1 MKDFE
6 FSLPTKIIF
15 GRNAQ
20 SRVGEMSAAFG
31 RRALLMYG
39 SLRVIDSG
47 LMRELTENLEKQGV
61 AYRLF
66 GGITP
71 NPLLSEVKKAAKE
84 AAAFGA
90 DLIIAVGGGSVID
103 AAKAVCLACKYPG
116 ELWDIY
122 EGKKIPEAALP
133 LGVVLT
139 MAATASEAN
148 NVSVIRNDVSGKKAA
163 LTCALTAPVF
173 ALLNPKLTFSV
184 SKKQTAIGAMD
195 AFSHAFERYF
205 HAEQKGTLRNYLC
218 ESIMKT
224 VIEELPKALE
234 HPDSYEARSQLMWTA
249 TMAHSDMIGK
259 EGVYVCHAMSHILT
273 ASFGMAH
280 GMALAVLMPAWCKY
294 VMIKHP
300 EDIAGFAK
308 NVWNVENTGKDA
320 YNAAQEGISRFQ
332 QFICNCGLPVTL
344 REAGVKAAD
353 SKRLSRALMADKSF
367 IGENYEKFY
376 EKDIQAMF
384 DLAIG

>member
-1 MKDFE
+1 
-6 FSLPTKIIF
+6 
-15 GRNAQ
+15 
-20 SRVGEMSAAFG
+20 
-31 RRALLMYG
+31 
-39 SLRVIDSG
+39 
-47 LMRELTENLEKQGV
+47 
-61 AYRLF
+61 
-66 GGITP
+66 
-71 NPLLSEVKKAAKE
+71 
-84 AAAFGA
+84 
-90 DLIIAVGGGSVID
+90 
-103 AAKAVCLACKYPG
+103 
-116 ELWDIY
+116 
-122 EGKKIPEAALP
+122 
-133 LGVVLT
+133 
-139 MAATASEAN
+139 
-148 NVSVIRNDVSGKKAA
+148 
-163 LTCALTAPVF
+163 
-173 ALLNPKLTFSV
+173 
-184 SKKQTAIGAMD
+184 
-195 AFSHAFERYF
+195 
-205 HAEQKGTLRNYLC
+205 
-218 ESIMKT
+218 
-224 VIEELPKALE
+224 
-234 HPDSYEARSQLMWTA
+234 
-249 TMAHSDMIGK
+249 MAHSDMIGK

-353 SKRLSRALMADKSF
+353 SKRLARALMADKSF

>member
-15 GRNAQ
+15 GRNAH
-20 SRVGEMSAAFG
+20 SRVGEMAFALG
-31 RRALLMYG
+31 RRALIMYG
-39 SLRVIDSG
+39 SLRVIDNG
-47 LMRELTENLEKQGV
+47 LMKELTESLEKHGV

-71 NPLLSEVKKAAKE
+71 NPLLSEAKAAARE
-84 AAAFGA
+84 AADFEA

-103 AAKAVCLACKYPG
+103 AAKAACLACKYSG

-122 EGKKIPEAALP
+122 EGKKKPEAALP

-148 NVSVIRNDVSGKKAA
+148 GVSVIRNDTSGKKAA
-163 LTCALTAPVF
+163 LTCSLTCPAF

-184 SKKQTAIGAMD
+184 SQKQTAIGAMD

-205 HAEQKGTLRNYLC
+205 HTGQKGTLRSYLC

-224 VIEELPKALE
+224 VIEELPKAIE
-234 HPDSYEARSQLMWTA
+234 HPDDYEARSQLMWAA

-300 EDIAGFAK
+300 EDIASFAK
-308 NVWNVENTGKDA
+308 NVWGVENGERDA

-344 REAGVKAAD
+344 REAGIKTMDGAGLA
-353 SKRLSRALMADKSF
+353 RELMADKSF

-376 EKDIQAMF
+376 ERDIQAMF